1 MSELRRR
8 CKRPW
13 VTALL
18 SIPIALAY
26 LVAMAAGLIAAAVI
40 AIVSRRGEDV
50 SDLSARAAT
59 DADFLSIAGW
69 AGTAAAV
76 PLIVLVA
83 KRQTLTTAA
92 ELLGWKAPTAR
103 QIAFWLGA
111 LLLFVASSDGLTLL
125 LGREVVPAVM
135 RDQYASADV
144 PILFWSILVVA
155 APLFEEL
162 LFRGLLFRGLLE
174 TRLKVVGAV
183 LLTSLTWS
191 VLHLQYDLYGIASIF
206 AGGLLLGAARYVT
219 GSVLLCVLMHAT
231 MNLVAT
237 LEVLWVSSSGAA

>member
-1 MSELRRR
+1 MPSEPAADDSYASAAPRLRADAALGDAASIPSELRRR

-18 SIPIALAY
+18 SIPIALVY
-26 LVAMAAGLIAAAVI
+26 FVAMAVGLVVTAVI
-40 AIVSRRGEDV
+40 AVVSRRGEDV

-59 DADFLSIAGW
+59 GADFLSIAGW

-92 ELLGWKAPTAR
+92 DLLGGKAPTAR
-103 QIAFWLGA
+103 QIRGWLGA
-111 LLLFVASSDGLTLL
+111 LLLFIVASDGLTSL
-125 LGREVVPAVM
+125 LGREVVPNVM

-144 PILFWSILVVA
+144 PIVFWSLLVIA

-162 LFRGLLFRGLLE
+162 LFRGLMFRGLLE
-174 TRLKVVGAV
+174 TRLK
-183 LLTSLTWS
+183 L
-191 VLHLQYDLYGIASIF
+191 
-206 AGGLLLGAARYVT
+206 AG
-219 GSVLLCVLMHAT
+219 
-231 MNLVAT
+231 
-237 LEVLWVSSSGAA
+237 